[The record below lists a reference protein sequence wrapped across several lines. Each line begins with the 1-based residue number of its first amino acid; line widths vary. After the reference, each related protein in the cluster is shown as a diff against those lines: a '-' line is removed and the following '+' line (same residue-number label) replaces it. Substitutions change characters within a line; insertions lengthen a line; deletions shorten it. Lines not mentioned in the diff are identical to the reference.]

1 MRSSRYTDTK
11 SKKYDKLKIN
21 SDTSLSILLQAGNPP
36 YFQVWGKLGQIKPF
50 VPFDPS
56 TELRTRTNG
65 KYKQPFVVSLSN
77 HTNELTFNKTWLLR
91 RIDFF

>member
-36 YFQVWGKLGQIKPF
+36 YFQVWGEARANQAVRTLR
-50 VPFDPS
+50 PFD
-56 TELRTRTNG
+56 
-65 KYKQPFVVSLSN
+65 
-77 HTNELTFNKTWLLR
+77 
-91 RIDFF
+91 